1 MRGLFAAAALLVG
14 AQAIDPIVIK
24 GQKFFYKTNGTQ
36 LYVLPLTTHSNRD

>member
-24 GQKFFYKTNGTQ
+24 VGRRAAGAI
-36 LYVLPLTTHSNRD
+36 RDC

>member
-24 GQKFFYKTNGTQ
+24 VCSDT
-36 LYVLPLTTHSNRD
+36 SNAARVY